1 MDNVRQGCS
10 CKNRVNRL
18 DSGNKEAKKLDTNSD
33 KRLSLN
39 EKIALAK
46 NQLQTIFD
54 VIEDGMMIV
63 DRSLNIIRI
72 NRMLAERAGLSPKE
86 LIGRKCHRV
95 LWGKEKPCSDCYCN
109 AVFTIGRPIRKK
121 EKKIENGAE
130 PEFFEFSCYPVNQ
143 GDHPVMVIEHIKDIT
158 EEKKVFEHQMRT
170 ETLAS
175 IGIMVAGIA
184 HEINNPLSGISGI
197 SGNMIKMPQRY
208 GLNNKGISR
217 IEAVYESANRAESIM
232 KDLLNLSRK
241 KEYAVRSVN
250 LRELVDQALS
260 SVHFEG
266 YRTVNKT
273 ITGEE
278 MVLAYCDPEKI
289 RQVLINLINNA
300 AYAVLSRREEFPD
313 ETYEPSIKINIG
325 KKSKAAVISIIDNGS
340 GIETDYL
347 KKIFDPF
354 FTTKEPGQGTGLGL
368 SICNKIIT
376 EHKGSLNVDSTP
388 GRTEFIIELPL
399 RKGRNYSEK
408 NTDS

>member
-1 MDNVRQGCS
+1 
-10 CKNRVNRL
+10 
-18 DSGNKEAKKLDTNSD
+18 
-33 KRLSLN
+33 
-39 EKIALAK
+39 
-46 NQLQTIFD
+46 
-54 VIEDGMMIV
+54 
-63 DRSLNIIRI
+63 
-72 NRMLAERAGLSPKE
+72 
-86 LIGRKCHRV
+86 
-95 LWGKEKPCSDCYCN
+95 
-109 AVFTIGRPIRKK
+109 
-121 EKKIENGAE
+121 
-130 PEFFEFSCYPVNQ
+130 
-143 GDHPVMVIEHIKDIT
+143 
-158 EEKKVFEHQMRT
+158 EHQMRT